1 MGFLGPRFARG
12 LAKRFDAPT
21 AVSRVVIWHASITSR
36 RGEDD
41 LMPRFETEMEVCPD
55 CRRTTEATVE
65 YIRDSDGNVI
75 RRLVRDIN
83 CRYADCPGSE
93 VPPHWR

>member
-1 MGFLGPRFARG
+1 VYVVGPGREFFAA
-12 LAKRFDAPT
+12 L
-21 AVSRVVIWHASITSR
+21 TSR
-36 RGEDD
+36 TARCPISQRAWFICHHD

-75 RRLVRDIN
+75 KRLVRDIN

-93 VPPHWR
+93 VPPHWG

>member
-1 MGFLGPRFARG
+1 MVARC
-12 LAKRFDAPT
+12 ASMDSDYC
-21 AVSRVVIWHASITSR
+21 AVEDEGTSSGRGSITSR
-36 RGEDD
+36 REDD

-55 CRRTTEATVE
+55 CRRATEAMVE
-65 YIRDSDGNVI
+65 YIRDSDGNVV

-93 VPPHWR
+93 VPPHWS